1 MCHASSKH
9 RGTRYHRHVER
20 ERARRQCFR
29 HAAQRTGVGRNAA
42 GRYRRACA
50 LGVRPVSLLG
60 ASAPVLGRP
69 VLAAA
74 LWLLGLAP
82 LGLARLGLAPP
93 LGLAA
98 VAANYRASATPR
110 GPPDRSAA
118 ASPACD

>member
-1 MCHASSKH
+1 M
-9 RGTRYHRHVER
+9 RHLKIAVL
-20 ERARRQCFR
+20 AVTAVLSVSALGGSAFR

-60 ASAPVLGRP
+60 ASRPVLGRP

-82 LGLARLGLAPP
+82 LGLARLGLASP

-98 VAANYRASATPR
+98 ACYRAR
-110 GPPDRSAA
+110 DAA
-118 ASPACD
+118 RTA